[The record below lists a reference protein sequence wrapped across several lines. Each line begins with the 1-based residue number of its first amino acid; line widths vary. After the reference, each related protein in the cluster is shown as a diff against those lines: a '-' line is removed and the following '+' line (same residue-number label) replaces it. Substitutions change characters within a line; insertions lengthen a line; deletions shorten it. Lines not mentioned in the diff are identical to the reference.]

1 MEKKFWAINNFC
13 HIDCY
18 LAAESESYRPRW
30 RLLQTR
36 FAILSGREKLCVVL
50 M

>member
-1 MEKKFWAINNFC
+1 MDKKFGAINNFC

-18 LAAESESYRPRW
+18 LAAESESCMPRW

-36 FAILSGREKLCVVL
+36 VAILSGREELCVVRI
-50 M
+50 